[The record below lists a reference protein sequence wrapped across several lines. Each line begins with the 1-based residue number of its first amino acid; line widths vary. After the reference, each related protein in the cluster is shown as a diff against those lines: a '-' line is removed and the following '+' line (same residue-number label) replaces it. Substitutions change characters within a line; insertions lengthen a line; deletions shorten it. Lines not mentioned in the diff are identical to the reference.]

1 MTIEMVH
8 EWQRLTENW
17 KSNEK
22 IKKTKQKKSKNKK
35 RTFELSSET
44 KFDRKKYKTISVGAF
59 IVVMF
64 TETVGVDNKLN
75 LIRFLLFPLD
85 LDPLCGQKIVLAS
98 WL

>member
-1 MTIEMVH
+1 MAPADHACRSRSRED
-8 EWQRLTENW
+8 QRFLGT
-17 KSNEK
+17 SP
-22 IKKTKQKKSKNKK
+22 SKV
-35 RTFELSSET
+35 TDF
-44 KFDRKKYKTISVGAF
+44 FDRKKYKTIRVRAF

-85 LDPLCGQKIVLAS
+85 LDLLSGQKIVLAS